1 MRFGV
6 SKRIFGFQSVPS
18 RVLGVSS
25 NNIKGSKAKIWK
37 IWVNIRFICTLFY
50 FWPQA
55 CLWGPRNLVCNFS
68 ILNALLNKLK
78 DWSWFWRYKSTFQI
92 EFIKHESSYRQIFI
106 SSYLYF
112 LKFWTSYRQ
121 QKSSRHKITRLKK
134 KIEFFY
140 RRNIYI

>member
-6 SKRIFGFQSVPS
+6 SKRIFGFQSVSS
-18 RVLGVSS
+18 RILGVSS
-25 NNIKGSKAKIWK
+25 NNIKGSKTKIWK
-37 IWVNIRFICTLFY
+37 IWVKIRFICTLFY

-78 DWSWFWRYKSTFQI
+78 YWSWFWCYKSTFQI

-121 QKSSRHKITRLKK
+121 QKSSRHKITRLKNK
-134 KIEFFY
+134 
-140 RRNIYI
+140 